1 MHHRGSLPAVVHPLY
16 MIFKIFGLKEMITF
30 FRGHYKEIR
39 LILAGTSIG
48 AGIGVLILY
57 GFSGTFLWS
66 LTGGLANPA
75 DVPSPFVGSPAPN
88 FALQTLSG
96 SPISLSDVKG
106 KVVLLNF
113 WATWCAPCQ
122 LEMPLLQ
129 ARASQYPADLV
140 ILGIDYNEDPTLVQ
154 DFVSNLKI
162 TFPILLDPGSKV
174 QDLYRVRGYPTT
186 VFVDG
191 DGIIRVVQIGEL
203 SGTMLDNY
211 LKRLGIGT

>member
-1 MHHRGSLPAVVHPLY
+1 
-16 MIFKIFGLKEMITF
+16 MITF
-30 FRGHYKEIR
+30 FRGHNKEIR
-39 LILAGTSIG
+39 LILAGASIG
-48 AGIGVLILY
+48 AGIGVLILF
-57 GFSGTFLWS
+57 GFSGIFPWTFPWS
-66 LTGGLANPA
+66 LTGSLSTSA

-88 FALQTLSG
+88 IELQTLSG
-96 SPISLSDVKG
+96 SLINLSDMKG
-106 KVVLLNF
+106 RVVLLNF

-129 ARASQYPADLV
+129 ARASQYPTDLV
-140 ILGIDYNEDPTLVQ
+140 ILGIDYNEDPALVR
-154 DFVSNLKI
+154 DFVTNLKI

-191 DGIIRVVQIGEL
+191 QGVIRVVQIGEL

-211 LKRLGIGT
+211 LKKLGIGT